1 MANSPLSDEP
11 LFYLPF
17 ESEDRGYLF
26 ACGAEHVFESA
37 LADTDTWSGLQDFI
51 EQRRDWL
58 FGWIAYDAKS
68 SIENIARY
76 PAVSSSPSELFWVV
90 PKHVLEIR
98 GSEFIVHKGDPKPH
112 WAAWLTEQEKSWSPV
127 ECKADVSRQEYL
139 EDVHALKQH
148 IHRGDIYEV
157 NYCMRFSALSQNILP
172 AVLFKRLSDIAQAPM
187 MGYASWNGTHLI
199 SGSPERFLSKTKD
212 RIIAQPIKGTARRS
226 SHEHLD
232 REIAEQLRQSR
243 KERAENTMIVDL
255 MRNDLSRFAKRG
267 SVEVLDWCGLHTF
280 PTVHHLISTVA
291 CSVEESIRV
300 TDILKSTFPMGSM
313 TGAPKVSAMKLIQ
326 RYERFPRS
334 LYSGSLGYITPEGDF
349 DLNVIIRSVVYHAP
363 SGQLTVGVG
372 GAITD
377 LSDPEMEYEECLLK
391 AAAIKKALGQ

>member
-1 MANSPLSDEP
+1 
-11 LFYLPF
+11 
-17 ESEDRGYLF
+17 
-26 ACGAEHVFESA
+26 
-37 LADTDTWSGLQDFI
+37 LQDFI

-98 GSEFIVHKGDPKPH
+98 GSEFIVYKGDPKPH
-112 WAAWLTEQEKSWSPV
+112 WSAWLTEQEKSWSPV

-157 NYCMRFSALSQNILP
+157 N
-172 AVLFKRLSDIAQAPM
+172 
-187 MGYASWNGTHLI
+187 
-199 SGSPERFLSKTKD
+199 
-212 RIIAQPIKGTARRS
+212 
-226 SHEHLD
+226 
-232 REIAEQLRQSR
+232 REIAEQLQLSP

-300 TDILKSTFPMGSM
+300 TDVLKSTFPMGSM

-363 SGQLTVGVG
+363 SGQLTIGVG

-377 LSDPEMEYEECLLK
+377 LSDPVMEYEECLLK